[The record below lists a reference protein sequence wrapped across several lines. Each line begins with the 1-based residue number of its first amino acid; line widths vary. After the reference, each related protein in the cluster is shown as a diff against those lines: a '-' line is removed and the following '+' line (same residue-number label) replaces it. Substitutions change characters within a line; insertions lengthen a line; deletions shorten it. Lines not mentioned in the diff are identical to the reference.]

1 MASEEGPT
9 DAALKSW
16 KSSLSPLRVDIV
28 GDFAGKELFAI
39 HGESL
44 VAHCVAQA
52 KVDFK
57 NGFQL
62 LHGVHAVETFLSKLK
77 ERGCNFHVLWFDS
90 QEHLC
95 VPHDVLEKNRHKY
108 LLTRAVLMEHLRTP
122 KPRDQ
127 RTRNP
132 WTEDSSDD
140 SWDASTDPPTDPIR
154 NGTPMSF
161 VFSTIQSKEFEEYM
175 EKNCLHFVM
184 CSQGSD
190 FDSTPEVND
199 GVGSGNHLKAMRL
212 FADQGHSLAF
222 MDDIEFRSS
231 KVYTHV
237 VTSARSEDPIEVTE
251 PAPRSVTT
259 DGWVE
264 FASKFDEWSEL
275 EPVHLNDTTE
285 VRVRDE
291 IAFVACANLFSAKP
305 DAATEQYVTAFLIHI
320 ELLEHTELAQRS
332 CGSLE
337 ESTPD
342 DVASFLEGFSNIAI
356 PMIRKWMISRK
367 SMGAHVNWRV
377 FDLVDGRVFLHILQ
391 KLQCMKLAVEFHH
404 FEYYDTRIRHL
415 VDVDMGRLLSQ
426 QDPPNEQPVSKA
438 APNFELLNIELKKTR
453 AANQVLPF
461 SHPVLDSYLEEI
473 WLDTDE
479 EWQKSSTGSKIFQEL
494 THWHNAKRPI
504 DAKAPSKPMEW
515 RAHRRMQR
523 FMADTMKYSA
533 SLTNASG
540 KNIEPEPIVAHGTH
554 NNGQADNGKD
564 DAEANNWKKQL
575 SKKDTAK
582 AVKRGAGSG
591 TINARKAGEDLKNAK
606 LDSRGAAVVTFFAQQ
621 CQDFNKIQS
630 PAKRYLKANRYM
642 LGLSNQDRQTF
653 GGELLLYIC
662 ETLLELLGEPPFIAK
677 GEMRAFQGGEIELRG
692 NMLTKDCTDMS
703 IIALLRS
710 HLSLMNTVP
719 LTKPTRRHLE
729 SLARAMRLPPP
740 PSSDS
745 TAIDRPI
752 PFASKTAIAK
762 EALKRGF
769 FEERAARK
777 FQLEHC
783 GPYLERSFDSAPD
796 VRVPFEPD
804 AWQRKVLDAIDEDKS
819 LFVVAPT
826 SAGKTF
832 ISFYAMKK
840 VLQAN
845 DDDVLVYVAPT
856 KALVNQIAAEIQG
869 RFSKT
874 YHAAGRSIWAIHTRD
889 YRINNATGCQVLVT
903 VPHILQIMLL
913 APSNAKKPNSWSHRV
928 KRIVFDEV
936 HCIGQAEDGIIWEQ
950 LLLLAPCP
958 IIALSATV
966 GNPLEFKEWVAGTQK
981 AKGFDL
987 EMVVHSA
994 RYSDLRKFMYQP
1006 PDMEQWKFDGLE
1018 PIERLPTPGLDVDGI
1033 RSDRFVFVHPVGS
1046 IVDKSKDTLNDV
1058 SLEPRDCLQLW
1069 DAMIECA
1076 NDSYPVDRRL
1086 DPAAA
1091 LPEVIKKSD
1100 VVEWEVALKE
1110 QLHTWMADT
1119 SAPYPELRKKFDA
1132 SSKPSTEV
1140 KKTIETTFP
1149 LLIDLRSRGALP
1161 AILFNYDRV
1170 GCEMILSEVLQRLE
1184 KAEEKYRTESPE
1196 WHKKLKAYQKW
1207 QDGLAAKKPKSTKA
1221 FGSRRDDKDDGTAF
1235 GKLDHLREDSSQ
1247 EASQWASFDPSAPIE
1262 QFSLADSTKLS
1273 RGELEEMIDNLA
1285 YANIKKPILNALRR
1299 GLGVHH
1305 AGMNRQYRQVVE
1317 MLFRKGFLTAV
1328 IATGTLALGLNMPCK
1343 TVVFVGDSAFLT
1355 ALNYRQ
1361 ASGRAGRR
1369 GFDLLGNVVFHGI
1382 RHQRA
1387 MEIMSSRLP
1396 DLRGQFPM
1404 SVTLILRLFGLLHG
1418 TNDSDFATKAVQSLL
1433 TQTRLFL
1440 GGPSSQLSIKH
1451 HLRFSIEY
1459 LRRQH
1464 LLSANGAPL
1473 NFSGLV
1479 GHLYFTE
1486 NAAFAFHSLMK
1497 GGYLHEL
1504 CEGVND
1510 ISNRKDMLLKLL
1522 TVLCH
1527 LFCRVPCFR
1536 FMNKEWLEKV
1546 VHRSPSVVILPKLPE
1561 TAERLLTDHNRETL
1575 NIFLIYVRSY
1585 IRKHLR
1591 NVPDDVL
1598 PFTKR
1603 RIQPRCDSAWH
1614 DMSAINIPI
1623 LPATTIRS
1631 PFAAL
1636 SGFADDFE
1644 TIHELCETVRS
1655 GVFLE
1660 EESIPYIPITPAEIN
1675 NVPFNAYILDFFKH
1689 GDIESLVRDNGIK
1702 RGDVW
1707 FHLKDFSLIL
1717 ATIVT
1722 SLANFLD
1729 KSGAEFDDAS
1739 MIDVMDV
1746 ADIMDGEADNAEDG
1760 CFNGTRTSETSAAA
1774 PQAQSIKPKR
1784 KPKSEE
1790 EVPESWMDSGG
1801 SENDANDSSDMNAS
1815 TDESSGDPTSR
1826 DEDDGTGLVKVYRAF
1841 RLLQQEFDEKF
1852 RKVWA

>member
-1 MASEEGPT
+1 MAYEEDPT
-9 DAALKSW
+9 RAALKSW

-57 NGFQL
+57 DGFQL
-62 LHGVHAVETFLSKLK
+62 LHAVHAVETFLSKLQ

-90 QEHLC
+90 QEQLC
-95 VPHDVLEKNRHKY
+95 VPHNVLEKNRHKY

-122 KPRDQ
+122 KPRDKK
-127 RTRNP
+127 TTNP
-132 WTEDSSDD
+132 SKDD

-154 NGTPMSF
+154 NGTPISF
-161 VFSTIQSKEFEEYM
+161 VFSTIQSKEFEDYM

-212 FADQGHSLAF
+212 FAEQGHNLAF
-222 MDDIEFRSS
+222 IDDVEFRSS

-237 VTSARSEDPIEVTE
+237 VTSARSEDPIEASE

-264 FASKFDEWSEL
+264 FASKFDSWSEL
-275 EPVHLNDTTE
+275 EPVHRNDTTE

-291 IAFVACANLFSAKP
+291 IAWVACATLFSAKP

-320 ELLEHTELAQRS
+320 ALLEHTELARRS
-332 CGSLE
+332 CSTLE
-337 ESTPD
+337 ESIPD

-356 PMIRKWMISRK
+356 PMIRKWMVSCK
-367 SMGAHVNWRV
+367 DMGAHVNWRV
-377 FDLVDGRVFLHILQ
+377 YDLVDGRVFLHILQ
-391 KLQCMKLAVEFHH
+391 KLQSMKLAVELQQIQDYHTGIH
-404 FEYYDTRIRHL
+404 RL
-415 VDVDMGRLLSQ
+415 VDVNMERILSQ
-426 QDPPNEQPVSKA
+426 QDPPDEQPASNA

-473 WLDTDE
+473 QLDTDQ
-479 EWQKSSTGSKIFQEL
+479 EWEMSSTGSKIFQEL
-494 THWHNAKRPI
+494 THWHNAKKPI

-515 RAHRRMQR
+515 WALRKMQR

-540 KNIEPEPIVAHGTH
+540 KNIEPEPLVAQGQGTRNH
-554 NNGQADNGKD
+554 GQADNGKE
-564 DAEANNWKKQL
+564 DAMASSWKKEL
-575 SKKDTAK
+575 SKKDAAK

-591 TINARKAGEDLKNAK
+591 AINARKAGKELKDAR

-677 GEMRAFQGGEIELRG
+677 
-692 NMLTKDCTDMS
+692 DMS

-710 HLSLMNTVP
+710 HLSLMNAMP
-719 LTKPTRRHLE
+719 LTRQTRKHLE
-729 SLARAMRLPPP
+729 SLARAIRLPPP
-740 PSSDS
+740 PSSDPK
-745 TAIDRPI
+745 AIDRPI
-752 PFASKTAIAK
+752 PFESKTDAAK
-762 EALKRGF
+762 DILKKGF
-769 FEERAARK
+769 FEEKAARK

-796 VRVPFEPD
+796 GRVPFEPD

-826 SAGKTF
+826 STGKTF

-869 RFSKT
+869 RFSKK
-874 YHAAGRSIWAIHTRD
+874 YHTAGRSIWAIHTRD

-913 APSNAKKPNSWSHRV
+913 APSNAKKSNSWSHRV
-928 KRIVFDEV
+928 KRIIFDEV

-1006 PDMEQWKFDGLE
+1006 PDMKQWKFDGLE
-1018 PIERLPTPGLDVDGI
+1018 PVERLPTPGLDVEGI

-1058 SLEPRDCLQLW
+1058 SLEPRDCIQLW
-1069 DAMIECA
+1069 EAMIECA
-1076 NDSYPVDRRL
+1076 NDSYPVERRL
-1086 DPAAA
+1086 EPASA
-1091 LPEVIKKSD
+1091 LPDVVKKSD
-1100 VVEWEVALKE
+1100 VVVWEVALKE
-1110 QLHTWMADT
+1110 QLHTWMADP
-1119 SAPYPELRKKFDA
+1119 SSPYPDLRKKFDA
-1132 SSKPSTEV
+1132 FSKPSTNVE
-1140 KKTIETTFP
+1140 KTIEATFP

-1170 GCEMILSEVLQRLE
+1170 GCELILSKVLQRLE
-1184 KAEEKYRTESPE
+1184 NAEEKYRSESPE
-1196 WHKKLKAYQKW
+1196 WHKKLKAYRKW

-1221 FGSRRDDKDDGTAF
+1221 SGSRQEDKDDGTAF

-1247 EASQWASFDPSAPIE
+1247 EASKWASFDPSAPIE
-1262 QFSLADSTKLS
+1262 QFSFADSTKLS
-1273 RGELEEMIDNLA
+1273 KEELDEMIDNLT
-1285 YANIKKPILNALRR
+1285 YAKIKKPILNALRR

-1317 MLFRKGFLTAV
+1317 TLFRKGFLTAV

-1343 TVVFVGDSAFLT
+1343 TVVFAGDSPFLT

-1418 TNDSDFATKAVQSLL
+1418 TNDSDFAVKAVQSLL

-1504 CEGVND
+1504 CEDVND
-1510 ISNRKDMLLKLL
+1510 IVKRKDLLLELL

-1536 FMNKEWLEKV
+1536 FMNKDWLEKV
-1546 VHRSPSVVILPKLPE
+1546 VHRSPSVVILPNLPQR
-1561 TAERLLTDHNRETL
+1561 AEQLLTDHNRETL
-1575 NIFLIYVRSY
+1575 NIFLNYVRSY
-1585 IRKHLR
+1585 IKKHLR

-1603 RIQPRCDSAWH
+1603 RVQPGCYIGRH

-1623 LPATTIRS
+1623 LPPTTIRS
-1631 PFAAL
+1631 PFAVL
-1636 SGFADDFE
+1636 SGFTDEFE

-1660 EESIPYIPITPAEIN
+1660 EESIPYIPITLAETN

-1689 GDIESLVRDNGIK
+1689 GDMEALVRDNGIK

-1729 KSGAEFDDAS
+1729 KSGAEFDDAA

-1746 ADIMDGEADNAEDG
+1746 ADVIDGEADNEG
-1760 CFNGTRTSETSAAA
+1760 VGYFNDSRAPETSAAV
-1774 PQAQSIKPKR
+1774 PQTQNTKSKP
-1784 KPKSEE
+1784 KPKSEG
-1790 EVPESWMDSGG
+1790 EVPESWMDSDD
-1801 SENDANDSSDMNAS
+1801 SDDEANDSSDMNTS
-1815 TDESSGDPTSR
+1815 TDESSGAPASR

>member
-9 DAALKSW
+9 LAALESW

-28 GDFAGKELFAI
+28 SDFAGKELFAI

-57 NGFQL
+57 DGFQL
-62 LHGVHAVETFLSKLK
+62 LHAVHAVETFLSKLQ

-90 QEHLC
+90 QEQLC
-95 VPHDVLEKNRHKY
+95 VPHDVLEKSRHKY

-122 KPRDQ
+122 KSRDEK
-127 RTRNP
+127 TRNP
-132 WTEDSSDD
+132 WKEDSSDD
-140 SWDASTDPPTDPIR
+140 SSDASTDPPTDPIR

-190 FDSTPEVND
+190 FDSAPEVND

-212 FADQGHSLAF
+212 FADQGHNLAF
-222 MDDIEFRSS
+222 IDDIELRSS

-251 PAPRSVTT
+251 PTPRSVTT

-264 FASKFDEWSEL
+264 FASKFDDWSEL
-275 EPVHLNDTTE
+275 EPVNLNDTTE

-291 IAFVACANLFSAKP
+291 IAFVACASLFSAKP
-305 DAATEQYVTAFLIHI
+305 DAATEQCVTAFLIHI

-332 CGSLE
+332 CGPLE
-337 ESTPD
+337 ESIPD
-342 DVASFLEGFSNIAI
+342 DAASFLEGFSNIAI
-356 PMIRKWMISRK
+356 PMIRKWMVSSK
-367 SMGAHVNWRV
+367 WMGAHVNWSV
-377 FDLVDGRVFLHILQ
+377 CDLLDGRVFLHILQ
-391 KLQCMKLAVEFHH
+391 KLRSMKLAVEFHH
-404 FEYYDTRIRHL
+404 FEYYDRRIRNL
-415 VDVDMGRLLSQ
+415 VDVDMERLLSQ
-426 QDPPNEQPVSKA
+426 QNPPNEQSASKA
-438 APNFELLNIELKKTR
+438 GPNFKRLNIELKKTR
-453 AANQVLPF
+453 AANRVLPF
-461 SHPVLDSYLEEI
+461 SHPVLDSYLGEI

-479 EWQKSSTGSKIFQEL
+479 ECQKSSPGSKIFQEL

-540 KNIEPEPIVAHGTH
+540 KNIEPEHLVAHGTR
-554 NNGQADNGKD
+554 NNGQADNEKD
-564 DAEANNWKKQL
+564 DAAAKYWKKQL
-575 SKKDTAK
+575 SKKDAAK

-591 TINARKAGEDLKNAK
+591 AINARKAGKELKNAR

-642 LGLSNQDRQTF
+642 LGLSDQDRQTF

-662 ETLLELLGEPPFIAK
+662 ETLLELLGEPPFI
-677 GEMRAFQGGEIELRG
+677 GR
-692 NMLTKDCTDMS
+692 DMS

-729 SLARAMRLPPP
+729 SLAHAMRLPPP

-762 EALKRGF
+762 EVMKRGF
-769 FEERAARK
+769 FEEKAARK

-796 VRVPFEPD
+796 GRVPFAPD

-874 YHAAGRSIWAIHTRD
+874 YHTAGRSIWAIHTRD
-889 YRINNATGCQVLVT
+889 YRINNPTGCQVLVT

-913 APSNAKKPNSWSHRV
+913 APSNAKKSNSWSHRV
-928 KRIVFDEV
+928 KRIIFDEV

-950 LLLLAPCP
+950 LLLLALCP

-1006 PDMEQWKFDGLE
+1006 PDMEQWRFNGLE
-1018 PIERLPTPGLDVDGI
+1018 PVERLPTPGLDVEGI

-1046 IVDKSKDTLNDV
+1046 IVDKSKETLNDV

-1069 DAMIECA
+1069 GAMIECA

-1086 DPAAA
+1086 DPASA
-1091 LPEVIKKSD
+1091 LPDVVKKSD

-1110 QLHTWMADT
+1110 QLHTWMADP
-1119 SAPYPELRKKFDA
+1119 SSPYPDLRKKFDA
-1132 SSKPSTEV
+1132 SSKPSTDV

-1184 KAEEKYRTESPE
+1184 KAEEKYRAESPE
-1196 WHKKLKAYQKW
+1196 WHKKLRSYQKW
-1207 QDGLAAKKPKSTKA
+1207 QDGLAAKKSKSTKSS
-1221 FGSRRDDKDDGTAF
+1221 GSRRDDKDDGTAF

-1262 QFSLADSTKLS
+1262 QFSFADSTKLS

-1343 TVVFVGDSAFLT
+1343 TVVFVGDSPFLT

-1418 TNDSDFATKAVQSLL
+1418 TNDSDFAKKAVQSLL

-1486 NAAFAFHSLMK
+1486 NAAFALHSLMK

-1510 ISNRKDMLLKLL
+1510 ISKRKDMLLELL

-1536 FMNKEWLEKV
+1536 YMNKEWLEKV

-1561 TAERLLTDHNRETL
+1561 RAERLLTNHNRETL
-1575 NIFLIYVRSY
+1575 NIFLLYVRSY
-1585 IRKHLR
+1585 IKKHLR

-1603 RIQPRCDSAWH
+1603 RVQPGCDFAPH

-1660 EESIPYIPITPAEIN
+1660 EESIPYIPITLAETN

-1689 GDIESLVRDNGIK
+1689 GDMEALVRDNGIK

-1707 FHLKDFSLIL
+1707 FHLKDFSLVL

-1746 ADIMDGEADNAEDG
+1746 ADIIDGEADNVEDE
-1760 CFNGTRTSETSAAA
+1760 CFNDTRTSETSEAVGK
-1774 PQAQSIKPKR
+1774 AQKIRPKP

-1790 EVPESWMDSGG
+1790 EVPESWMDSDD
-1801 SENDANDSSDMNAS
+1801 SDNDANESSDMNGS
-1815 TDESSGDPTSR
+1815 TDESSGDPPSR
-1826 DEDDGTGLVKVYRAF
+1826 DEDDETGLVKVYRAF